1 MACRW
6 PHTPLTRQHSP
17 APPPSPFQ
25 SKLEKKKLV
34 QSQRGTCLT
43 ELSILVPAQ
52 PGARPGH
59 GLRALTDA
67 LQLLEK
73 CEMSTLTLWDSSATS
88 SPGWWPPAAPF
99 WVVGQGTE
107 GWAGRSS
114 PLGDGNQHFCQQGCA
129 ETKNL
134 RLAPRSRA
142 LDDSLP
148 PPGARHRPRAQ
159 LLVPFGTFSLTGT
172 ELGEGRASPV
182 WDVAA
187 SSPSLLPHP
196 APASLAV
203 QAGTMRVVPENWKH
217 KKMPT

>member
-1 MACRW
+1 
-6 PHTPLTRQHSP
+6 
-17 APPPSPFQ
+17 
-25 SKLEKKKLV
+25 
-34 QSQRGTCLT
+34 
-43 ELSILVPAQ
+43 
-52 PGARPGH
+52 
-59 GLRALTDA
+59 
-67 LQLLEK
+67 
-73 CEMSTLTLWDSSATS
+73 MSTLTLWDSSASS
-88 SPGWWPPAAPF
+88 SPGWWPPATPF

-134 RLAPRSRA
+134 RLAPRSQA

-159 LLVPFGTFSLTGT
+159 LLVPFGTFSLTGM

-217 KKMPT
+217 KKNANLEQKCSPPPKKKRKALSRDKDWGSKPCWPDPRAV